1 MNPER
6 WQEVAQLFHT
16 ACELAPA
23 ERDAFLST
31 ACPDADLRREVRQ
44 LLAFE
49 DADSTFLDHSPFRMD
64 TLVSTTPQL
73 FAEADI
79 VAGRFEIIGML
90 GHGGMGDVYEAHDR
104 TLGERIALKAMRPV
118 AGPRA
123 EVLTKYFHSEV
134 QLARRI
140 THPGVC
146 RVHDVASHTAADGT
160 TTILL
165 TMELLRG
172 ETLAERLK
180 GDPLTQSEA
189 LDLGAQIAD
198 ALDAAHRCR
207 VLHGDLKPSNIIVL
221 RRDDGTPRAVLTDFG
236 LARALDPVPP
246 AGVDGIMMGTPEYMA
261 PEQLQGGPASPRSD
275 LYSFA
280 LVVRE
285 LLRMSSATPRAGW
298 PGIMARALDE
308 NPANRYLTARAIID
322 ALDPPPPQAPLFAR
336 LSTRM
341 RVTLGVGVLIVALV
355 LAGWRF
361 YVRAEPTI
369 AEASQVLVT
378 DTLNHTGQPQFDGA
392 TEVLRSQLLQSA
404 HFSLLAAAAT
414 GDVLV
419 AMGRPRSAPMPPE
432 IAREVALRA
441 GAPIVVYST
450 LSAAASRYLLD
461 VRLESVQSRPSLAR
475 ATWTRRFTAADP
487 DGLFSAISDAADWI
501 RQSVGELADIT
512 GDSHRPPA
520 DTTTKSWEAL
530 RLFAEADERHA
541 GGDTAMAVRLLEE
554 ALRVDPAFPAAY
566 TRLAD
571 LLITVKREREAYASW
586 ERAIRLSEER
596 QLTTREHLGLR
607 GRYYED
613 TRQLTD
619 AETAYRIFLSRFPT
633 DTQAAV
639 WLATVLSQLDQP
651 AEAVTWLERALS
663 ARPGWYV
670 ALVHLTTTLL
680 DLGRVDDAAAQIA
693 ILRGHGYHEWAV
705 WLDGLSRFLTG
716 DVRGALAAVE
726 PLRDSPDAT
735 WRSRAF
741 SLRAA
746 WLAEQSQYE
755 QAIAEVTA
763 GIEFDAANG
772 KRDREAEKHLHLAD
786 LKSRTERPNS
796 EVMASV
802 DAALAI
808 DTTGERIVRAATIL
822 IRVGETTTAAALE
835 ARFGGMPE
843 IARVEA
849 ARAQFRGLLRLAR
862 GSAQSAVRAFESAA
876 ALDPSNPPR
885 LALGTA
891 LHRVGQHRR
900 AAQVLATEIRQ
911 VVRRYRHPDPPALG
925 ILTDALSEYVDVLEA
940 LKDPT
945 ATSTRERLQRLRGG
959 TSMSGHRSAK
969 SDRASQGQSR

>member
-6 WQEVAQLFHT
+6 WQEVARLFHS
-16 ACELAPA
+16 ACDLPPA
-23 ERDAFLST
+23 ERDAFLSE
-31 ACPDADLRREVRQ
+31 ACPDPDLRSDVQQ

-64 TLVSTTPQL
+64 TLVPTTPQL
-73 FAEADI
+73 FSAGDV
-79 VAGRFEIIGML
+79 VAGRFEIIGVL
-90 GHGGMGDVYEAHDR
+90 GRGGMGDVYEAHDQV
-104 TLGERIALKAMRPV
+104 LGDRIALKAMRPV

-123 EVLTKYFHSEV
+123 EVLTQYFRSEV

-140 THPGVC
+140 THRGVC
-146 RVHDVASHTAADGT
+146 RVHDVASHTSADGT

-172 ETLAERLK
+172 ETLADRLK
-180 GDPLTQSEA
+180 GDPLTRAEA
-189 LDLGAQIAD
+189 LDLAAQIAD
-198 ALDAAHRCR
+198 ALDAAHGCR

-236 LARALDPVPP
+236 LARAVDPVPSP
-246 AGVDGIMMGTPEYMA
+246 GDDGLRMGTPEYMA
-261 PEQLQGGPASPRSD
+261 PEQLLGRAPSPQSD

-280 LVVRE
+280 LVLRE
-285 LLRMSSATPRAGW
+285 LLHLSPAAQPEW
-298 PGIMARALDE
+298 WDGIMARALDD
-308 NPANRYLTARAIID
+308 NPANRYTTARAIID
-322 ALDPPPPQAPLFAR
+322 ALNPAPPPPGRAR

-341 RVTLGVGVLIVALV
+341 RVAVGVCALVVALI

-369 AEASQVLVT
+369 AGASQVLVT

-404 HFSLLAAAAT
+404 HFGLLSTATT
-414 GDVLV
+414 GDVLR
-419 AMGRPRSAPMPPE
+419 AMGRPRSAPMSPP

-441 GAPIVVYST
+441 GAPIVVYSA
-450 LSAAASRYLLD
+450 LSADAGRYAVD
-461 VRLESVQSRPSLAR
+461 VRLESVQTRPSLAR

-487 DGLFSAISDAADWI
+487 DGLFSAIYEAANWI
-501 RQSVGELADIT
+501 RESVGEPSDAT
-512 GDSHRPPA
+512 GDHHRPPA
-520 DTTTKSWEAL
+520 DTTTTSWEAL
-530 RLFAEADERHA
+530 RLFAEADERHGA
-541 GGDTAMAVRLLEE
+541 GDTAMAVRLLEE
-554 ALRVDPAFPAAY
+554 ALRVDPAFPAAH

-571 LLITVKREREAYASW
+571 LLITLKREREAYVSW

-596 QLTTREHLGLR
+596 QLTTREQLGMR

-613 TRQLTD
+613 TRQLTA
-619 AETAYRIFLSRFPT
+619 AENAYRIFLTHFPT
-633 DTQAAV
+633 DAQAAV

-651 AEAVTWLERALS
+651 AEAATWLERALS

-680 DLGRVDDAAAQIA
+680 DLGRAEDAATQIE
-693 ILRGHGYHEWAV
+693 ILRGHGHHDWAV

-716 DVRGALAAVE
+716 DVGGALSAVE
-726 PLRDSPDAT
+726 PLRNSPDVM

-746 WLAEQSQYE
+746 WLTERGQYGP
-755 QAIAEVTA
+755 AIAEMTA

-786 LKSRTERPNS
+786 LKARTSRPNR

-808 DTTGERIVRAATIL
+808 DTTVERIVRAATIL
-822 IRVGETTTAAALE
+822 IRIGETTAAAALE
-835 ARFGGMPE
+835 ARFGEMPD
-843 IARVEA
+843 IARVQA
-849 ARAQFRGLLRLAR
+849 ARAQFTGHLRLAR
-862 GSAQSAVRAFESAA
+862 GDARGAVRFFENAA

-891 LHRVGQHRR
+891 LHRIGEHRR

-911 VVRRYRHPDPPALG
+911 VLRRYRAPDPPALG
-925 ILTDALSEYVDVLEA
+925 IWTDALSEHVDVLEA
-940 LKDPT
+940 VKDPA
-945 ATSTRERLQRLRGG
+945 ATSTRERLQRLRAG
-959 TSMSGHRSAK
+959 TGLAENRAAAPDRS
-969 SDRASQGQSR
+969 R